1 MEGGE
6 VGWDLLNCVFPQP
19 THIYQTTALSL
30 EMWSRTAVNTR
41 PFGIT
46 FSSEKAKIIFPF
58 NFLEAGVRGA
68 MTDSLRS
75 CKVSQSDG

>member
-30 EMWSRTAVNTR
+30 EMWSRMAVNTR

-68 MTDSLRS
+68 MTDSLQS
-75 CKVSQSDG
+75 CKVS